1 MEHLVEEMENEKLKL
16 EEASDQLIAELKKV
30 SSELQATSS
39 AMKEVETERE
49 ELVKQQTQLSSL
61 LSVSSYLLIYHRV
74 I

>member
-61 LSVSSYLLIYHRV
+61 LSVSSYLLLI
-74 I
+74 